1 VKFPEWSRR
10 AARGWEV
17 QRVAQREVTKVTGND
32 VADRN
37 VDSLHDSCSRP
48 TAAEPLLAKAPFT
61 RYNLLSKPVVTTGC
75 IVYTNIQPLTT
86 GLTTGSS
93 SIQPV
98 ERTADPAQP
107 HRYP

>member
-1 VKFPEWSRR
+1 
-10 AARGWEV
+10 V

-61 RYNLLSKPVVTTGC
+61 RYNLLSNRLSQPVVSC
-75 IVYTNIQPLTT
+75 IQTFN
-86 GLTTGSS
+86 
-93 SIQPV
+93 
-98 ERTADPAQP
+98 R
-107 HRYP
+107 